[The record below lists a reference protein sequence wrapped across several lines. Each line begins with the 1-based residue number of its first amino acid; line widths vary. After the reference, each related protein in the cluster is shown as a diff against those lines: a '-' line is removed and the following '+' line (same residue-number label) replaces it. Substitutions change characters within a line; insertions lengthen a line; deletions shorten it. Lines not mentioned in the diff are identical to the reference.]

1 MVTHGYYPTDDGH
14 QLYWERCGTP
24 GGEPIFFLH
33 GGPGSYCN
41 RHHLEF
47 FDLQRFDI
55 VLFDQRGCG
64 RSIPHGELQRNDTGH
79 CVEDIDGLRQHL
91 GFEKISLLGVSWGS
105 WLAIQYQQRY
115 PQALLKTTLASI
127 FVPFAEN
134 VSAYDEHVSIGLGA
148 IHQRTCADNAR
159 AIYQILTKG
168 CALQQHHAALHWIQA
183 SMYLEGQSMPPSQ
196 LASFA
201 DQDAVRSIRL
211 ELHYHLNHYFFRRE
225 DESLSLDANTEVIQ
239 GTRDTLG
246 MASVRWLR
254 RRQPLQF
261 RLFDAGHNAFEPAI
275 VKAVRQSLKRDI
287 AR

>member
-115 PQALLKTTLASI
+115 PQALLKTTLVSI

-183 SMYLEGQSMPPSQ
+183 SMYLEGQSMPPVSWRVS
-196 LASFA
+196 LTRTPFA
-201 DQDAVRSIRL
+201 PSAWNCTITSITT
-211 ELHYHLNHYFFRRE
+211 
-225 DESLSLDANTEVIQ
+225 SS
-239 GTRDTLG
+239 
-246 MASVRWLR
+246 SVRMNRFHWMPTPKLSKAPGTPSAWR
-254 RRQPLQF
+254 ACAGSGGASRCSSVCLTPGTTPLS
-261 RLFDAGHNAFEPAI
+261 RPL
-275 VKAVRQSLKRDI
+275 
-287 AR
+287 